1 MNDSENRPNSIE
13 SNIAPARQASHLKSA
28 PTRNSF
34 KGYDSGSWNQIS
46 APTSPVSDPKA
57 MRPYTYESHVYGV
70 REDREARFAYLRPV
84 FKRLA
89 DIWSSNIT
97 SNGSSHCR
105 PHHPHLNANIEDCLL
120 SYLRL
125 IIFDGPLRV
134 VLTKLVESQGL
145 AANRWRAVSDAYDMH
160 MLMGPQS
167 D

>member
-1 MNDSENRPNSIE
+1 MNDCQNRQDSIV
-13 SNIAPARQASHLKSA
+13 SNIAPARQASHLESA

-34 KGYDSGSWNQIS
+34 QGYGSGSWNQIS
-46 APTSPVSDPKA
+46 APTSPVSDSKA
-57 MRPYTYESHVYGV
+57 MRPDTSESHVYRV

-84 FKRLA
+84 FKHLA

-97 SNGSSHCR
+97 SRGSSHCR
-105 PHHPHLNANIEDCLL
+105 SHHPHLNANIEDCLL

-125 IIFDGPLRV
+125 IISDGSLRV

-145 AANRWRAVSDAYDMH
+145 AANRWRAVSHAHDMH
-160 MLMGPQS
+160 MLMRPQS